1 MIHKTIL
8 DSREEWLEHRLN
20 GIGGSEIS
28 AIIGCN
34 PYMTN
39 VDLWKYKTGQ
49 LEHEDIS
56 DKSYVKYGT
65 NAEPLLRELFK
76 LDYPEY
82 EVFYEEN
89 NSFKNDKYP
98 FALASLDGWLVER
111 ETGRK
116 GVWECKTTNIL
127 QSMQKLNYIDAGN
140 YIPLTVVNEQVIE
153 AAFGSKRLVNGKDEF
168 TIVIFTKDAD
178 TGRYV
183 AESVLLDD
191 EGNEK
196 TSNKIEL
203 SETKPFAVYR
213 TAETNN
219 LREMGEGY
227 GLPKVYDNISLFE
240 IVDLA
245 FNVLFTDLE
254 KGEKIILANDIL
266 CKYDENG
273 NVVQSTESKKMFVL
287 TGERLPEQNSLIH
300 EYNPDIRIDEI
311 RNTFETVLS
320 LLTLRFGFGAK
331 KYTFEDGR
339 ITTATE
345 YIGSKQDQMQ
355 ALNRQ
360 RYQSTLYITEIVN
373 AIKAYSN
380 MFNGTNYSLDEEVV
394 VEYDDGYIVDKE
406 SELERKRNDAQT
418 FDIPE
423 LLIWYLMDAYHIT
436 EEEATKLVNRE
447 PAEDDDGT
455 EE

>member
-1 MIHKTIL
+1 MEYIKTADDWYSNELIEKFHKRVTVNGQPYVLKHL
-8 DSREEWLEHRLN
+8 DFAKTCCNDDANLCEVLE
-20 GIGGSEIS
+20 ITSS
-28 AIIGCN
+28 A
-34 PYMTN
+34 
-39 VDLWKYKTGQ
+39 
-49 LEHEDIS
+49 S
-56 DKSYVKYGT
+56 DKDNDELNKILKANNFDTIFRRQVEKTSALGTTACYVVVE
-65 NAEPLLRELFK
+65 NADVYEDGSVKNGEL
-76 LDYPEY
+76 
-82 EVFYEEN
+82 
-89 NSFKNDKYP
+89 
-98 FALASLDGWLVER
+98 
-111 ETGRK
+111 
-116 GVWECKTTNIL
+116 
-127 QSMQKLNYIDAGN
+127 KLNYVDAGN

-153 AAFGSKRLVNGKDEF
+153 AAFGSQRLVNGKDEF

-196 TSNKIEL
+196 ASNKIEL

-245 FNVLFTDLE
+245 FNVLFTDLD

-273 NVVQSTESKKMFVL
+273 NVVQSPESKKMFVL

-373 AIKAYSN
+373 AIKACSN

-394 VEYDDGYIVDKE
+394 VEYDDSYIVDKE

-436 EEEATKLVNRE
+436 EEEATNLVNRE
-447 PAEDDDGT
+447 AAEKDDDNI